1 MRSRRRSV
9 GMAKS
14 VMDQIRD
21 RDVSDMD
28 RDVVMNPAGEGR
40 SVRGKIGFSGIGDR

>member
-1 MRSRRRSV
+1 M

-14 VMDQIRD
+14 VMDQIQD
-21 RDVSDMD
+21 RYVSDMG
-28 RDVVMNPAGEGR
+28 RGIVIRPAGEGR